1 MGDLGRRRLP
11 WTRLKHL
18 VAHLP
23 RDSAYAR
30 ARFGDAADWGPAEY
44 LAAAT
49 VDHLAVANWQRA
61 ADKHA
66 ARPQPVPRPGAATGT
81 DATTTRDMIL
91 RRLAERKK
99 ELTDGR

>member
-18 VAHLP
+18 VTHLP

-30 ARFGDAADWGPAEY
+30 ARFGEVVDWGPVEY
-44 LAAAT
+44 LTAAA

-66 ARPQPVPRPGAATGT
+66 ARPTPVPRPGATAPT
-81 DATTTRDMIL
+81 ATTTRDMIL
-91 RRLAERKK
+91 RRLAARKK
-99 ELTDGR
+99 GVTDVR